1 MDLRRR
7 QSGQEG
13 LSPSAI
19 AGSIPVSPSNSRPKR
34 SPRRSDTLDRHVVE
48 FINMDPTMV
57 TSDEVDTLEGC
68 FAAWVNR
75 ALGVANDH

>member
-1 MDLRRR
+1 
-7 QSGQEG
+7 
-13 LSPSAI
+13 
-19 AGSIPVSPSNSRPKR
+19 
-34 SPRRSDTLDRHVVE
+34 
-48 FINMDPTMV
+48 MDPTMV